1 MKFFE
6 KFKVLK
12 MSAKQTEA
20 PAPPPWINVSIVTV
34 FAGGTLRYY
43 VSGETISINNT
54 GHLHLVLIG
63 HGSVGFAPGYWQ
75 EVRVYR
81 LSLKMA
87 EILYNREINRKWDE
101 IVEDGRVGGFEK

>member
-12 MSAKQTEA
+12 MSAKQVEA
-20 PAPPPWINVSIVTV
+20 FAPPPWQNVSIVTV

-43 VSGETISINNT
+43 VSKENISINAA
-54 GHLHLVLIG
+54 GHLHVLLIG
-63 HGSVGFAPGYWQ
+63 HGAVGFAPGYWQ

-81 LSLKMA
+81 VSIKMA
-87 EILYNREINRKWDE
+87 EILYNREINRNWDE
-101 IVEDGRVGGFEK
+101 IVEDGRVGGFDK